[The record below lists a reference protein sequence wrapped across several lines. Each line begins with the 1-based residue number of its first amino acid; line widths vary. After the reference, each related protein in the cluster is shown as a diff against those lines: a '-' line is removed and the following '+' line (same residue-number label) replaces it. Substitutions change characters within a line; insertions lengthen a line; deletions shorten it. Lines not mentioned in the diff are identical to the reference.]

1 MWIQEKT
8 QPLSDGRVEECHKSY
23 EKKRTLA
30 VVSGRR
36 IPPADLDGGTIF
48 STNTLSNNGINR
60 LATVTVDIVFVNFEV
75 QTPPIAIVAY

>member
-1 MWIQEKT
+1 MAKNYDKKGMN
-8 QPLSDGRVEECHKSY
+8 QP
-23 EKKRTLA
+23 TLA

-60 LATVTVDIVFVNFEV
+60 LAAVTVDIVLTN
-75 QTPPIAIVAY
+75 